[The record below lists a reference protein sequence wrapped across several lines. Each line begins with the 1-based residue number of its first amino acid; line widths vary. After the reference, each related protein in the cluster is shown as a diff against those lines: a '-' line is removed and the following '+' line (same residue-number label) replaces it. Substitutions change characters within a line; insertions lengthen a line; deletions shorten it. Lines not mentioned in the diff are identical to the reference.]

1 MYAPKFTRSVRT
13 LIHAAGLALA
23 CASIGVATTSSSA
36 SAQQF
41 ARITKE
47 VGLEPHLDQEVPLD
61 LAFKDETGKSVTLAD
76 YFHDDKPVIVTLV
89 YFECPMLCTQVLNG
103 FVRSLKPLGLEPA
116 KDFEIVTVSIN
127 PHETP
132 ELAAAKKESYLKA
145 LGRPQAAAGW
155 HFLTTSDDAT
165 IHKLADSIGYHY
177 FYDAEIKEYAH
188 PGVLTILTPKAHI
201 SRYFSDVEFSARD
214 LRFALIEASS
224 EKIGSWTDHFL
235 LKCYHYNP
243 ETGKYGFVITNV
255 VRLLALLTVAA
266 LGGFMFVSLRRE
278 RRSARASA
286 TS

>member
-1 MYAPKFTRSVRT
+1 MPSPKFARSWRT

-23 CASIGVATTSSSA
+23 CASIGVAATSSRA

-47 VGLEPHLDQEVPLD
+47 VGLEPHLDQDVPLD
-61 LAFKDETGKSVTLAD
+61 LAFKDETGKSVTLGD

-103 FVRSLKPLGLEPA
+103 FVRSLKPLGLEPS

-127 PHETP
+127 PRETP

-177 FYDAEIKEYAH
+177 FYDEEIKEYAH
-188 PGVLTILTPKAHI
+188 PGVLTILTPKARI

-243 ETGKYGFVITNV
+243 ETGKYGFVITNA
-255 VRLLALLTVAA
+255 VRVLAFLTVAM

-278 RRSARASA
+278 RRNAPASA
-286 TS
+286 TP